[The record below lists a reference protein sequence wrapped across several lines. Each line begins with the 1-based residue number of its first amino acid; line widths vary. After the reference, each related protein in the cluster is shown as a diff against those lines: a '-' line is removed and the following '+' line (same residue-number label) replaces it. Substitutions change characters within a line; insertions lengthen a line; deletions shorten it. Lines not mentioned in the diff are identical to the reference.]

1 MKRKITIGD
10 IIITAVMVAW
20 GLSIFYPFYS
30 TVLTSFMT
38 EAEYLRNPFAFY
50 VKDVTLDAYK
60 EILTSAKIPRGF
72 MISLIIVLLYTPLSI
87 VLVSTAGYAM
97 SRKYFPLRNV
107 INNFFILPMYFGGG
121 IIPLYL
127 LIKNLGL
134 LNSIWP
140 MVFLGAFSAYNMILV
155 KNYFYGIPDSLEESA
170 RIDGANDI
178 RICFQIYMP
187 LAKPILATILL
198 FCVVGKW
205 NEWYN
210 PLLFIT
216 DTKQWPLQ
224 LVLREIIGEAANRLE
239 TGGGVSDEQIGL
251 QTFSQ
256 SIKMATVVVTMVPI
270 MCVYPFLQK
279 YFIKGIMIGA
289 VKG

>member
-1 MKRKITIGD
+1 MKKRITIGD
-10 IIITAVMVAW
+10 IIIAAVMIAW
-20 GLSIFYPFYS
+20 GFTIFYPFYN

-38 EAEYLRNPFAFY
+38 EAEFLKNPFSFY
-50 VKDVTLDAYK
+50 VKDITFDAYK
-60 EILTSAKIPRGF
+60 EILSNNKIPRGF
-72 MISLIIVLLYTPLSI
+72 LNSLIIVAGYTPLSVI
-87 VLVSTAGYAM
+87 LVSTAGYAM
-97 SRKYFPLRNV
+97 SRKKFPLRNI
-107 INNFFILPMYFGGG
+107 INNYFVMPMYFSGG

-127 LIKNLGL
+127 LVKNLGM
-134 LNSIWP
+134 LNSLWP
-140 MVFLGAFSAYNMILV
+140 IILLDAMNLYNMILV

-198 FCVVGKW
+198 FCVVNKW

-216 DTKQWPLQ
+216 NTKQWPLQ
-224 LVLREIIGEAANRLE
+224 LVLREIIGEAAERLE
-239 TGGGVSDEQIGL
+239 TGGISEELLGL
-251 QTFSQ
+251 ETFSQ

>member
-1 MKRKITIGD
+1 MKKRITIAD
-10 IIITAVMVAW
+10 VIIALAMIAW
-20 GLSIFYPFYS
+20 GFAIFYPFYN

-38 EAEYLRNPFAFY
+38 EAEYMKHPFSFFVRNITF
-50 VKDVTLDAYK
+50 DAYK
-60 EILTSAKIPRGF
+60 TIFSNSKIPRGF
-72 MISLIIVLLYTPLSI
+72 ANSLFIVAVYTPMSLF
-87 VLVSTAGYAM
+87 LTATAGYAM
-97 SRKYFPLRNV
+97 SRKRFPLRNL
-107 INNFFILPMYFGGG
+107 INNYFVLPMYFGGG
-121 IIPLYL
+121 IIPLYIL
-127 LIKNLGL
+127 VKNLGL
-134 LNSIWP
+134 LNSLWP
-140 MVFLGAFSAYNMILV
+140 IILIGAMSTYNMILV
-155 KNYFYGIPDSLEESA
+155 KNYFYGISDSLEESA

-178 RICFQIYMP
+178 RICFRIYLP

-224 LVLREIIGEAANRLE
+224 LVLRETINEVANKIN
-239 TGGGVSDEQIGL
+239 TGSLLDDQLGVE
-251 QTFSQ
+251 TFSQ
-256 SIKMATVVVTMVPI
+256 SVKMATVVVTMVPI
-270 MCVYPFLQK
+270 MCVYPFMQR